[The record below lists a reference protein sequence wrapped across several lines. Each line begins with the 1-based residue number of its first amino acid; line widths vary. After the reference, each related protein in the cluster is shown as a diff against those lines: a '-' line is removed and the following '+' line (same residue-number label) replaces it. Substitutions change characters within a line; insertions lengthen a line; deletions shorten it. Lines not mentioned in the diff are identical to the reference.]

1 MAYTQADQENV
12 QAAIMALATGSR
24 VVSITMG
31 DKTIQYGQADT
42 DKLRALLSE
51 IKVELK
57 AAAGRRRYLLT
68 STSKAL

>member
-31 DKTIQYGQADT
+31 DKTIQYGQADI

-51 IKVELK
+51 IRVELN
-57 AAAGRRRYLLT
+57 AAAGQRRYLLT
-68 STSKAL
+68 STSKGL